1 MIWINVGERSYQ
13 ATAVNIAKERDEED
27 KSALWIER
35 PSGNSVKLLVGS
47 SDEMME
53 HKNAIDFA
61 VEKGYRTYEVK

>member
-13 ATAVNIAKERDEED
+13 ATAINVAREKDEEG

-61 VEKGYRTYEVK
+61 VDNGFKTYEIK